1 MRKNIG
7 ENGRQIY
14 GPAAETVQRKSPAR
28 ASAAFLDTTKSE
40 IAYRWL
46 QRGQSTREISRSLR
60 INDREA
66 VESAVREVLSPSRES
81 KVVVMRRA
89 A

>member
-1 MRKNIG
+1 MRKSIG

-14 GPAAETVQRKSPAR
+14 GPAAETVQRKSPVR
-28 ASAAFLDTTKSE
+28 ANVAFLDTTKNE

-66 VESAVREVLSPSRES
+66 VESAVREVLSPKQGPR
-81 KVVVMRRA
+81 VLVMRRA

>member
-1 MRKNIG
+1 MRKSIG
-7 ENGRQIY
+7 ENGRRIY
-14 GPAAETVQRKSPAR
+14 GPAAETIQRKSPTR
-28 ASAAFLDTTKSE
+28 ATSAFLDTTKNE

-46 QRGQSTREISRSLR
+46 QRGESTCQISRSLR

-66 VESAVREVLSPSRES
+66 VESAVRDVLAPKPGPRM
-81 KVVVMRRA
+81 VAIRRA